1 MNNYYCLDLKFK
13 DQNISSK
20 VHHAHLFVSDEKIY
34 LQIIDDDIKSQVD
47 NFYSISNNALGFFE
61 DNFEIIKTE
70 IGIILEKSK
79 IYKVVSFE
87 SDERHQYF
95 TIFIGS
101 ICLVRENEYKDYI
114 NEGKAVLNENGL
126 KVVNLFYSFFT
137 NLKDKNV
144 FSISRMNGMSD
155 FYNINEMEFRPE
167 LDFVNNEQRG
177 SREFT
182 ITKIPTINFNFKNL
196 VYGEIV
202 RYNKI
207 ICTFLSF
214 CFGVR
219 ITIKKIVY
227 RTDQDIYILR
237 NTAPNNKIYIS
248 EFSVIFSLLEENYNI
263 EKILKTNWFDY
274 FLGNETKINKA
285 IDNYLHSREVE
296 LSSAFLLLFNIIEI
310 FNINQT
316 QEKFQFNGLKE
327 ENFSK
332 AYELIKESL
341 ADDEDV
347 NLLKNK
353 WDGLINKISIKPL
366 KSPLEETLKTNNI
379 NSLAFGFSFKKLK
392 ETRDKLTHGSVN
404 SIKEED
410 LKLQIYCLRKI
421 AISLIL
427 SNLGLKNDLKTD

>member
-1 MNNYYCLDLKFK
+1 MNDYYCLDLKFK
-13 DQNISSK
+13 DQKISSK
-20 VHHAHLFVSDEKIY
+20 VHHTHLFVSDEKIFF
-34 LQIIDDDIKSQVD
+34 QIIDDDFNSQVD
-47 NFYSISNNALGFFE
+47 TFYSMSANALGYFE
-61 DNFEIIKTE
+61 DNFEIVKTE
-70 IGIILEKSK
+70 IEIRFEKSK
-79 IYKVVSFE
+79 IYKVISFE
-87 SDERHQYF
+87 NDERHNYF
-95 TIFIGS
+95 TVFIDN
-101 ICLVRENEYKDYI
+101 ICLIRPNTYKDYI
-114 NEGKAVLNENGL
+114 GEGKAVLNENGL
-126 KVVNLFYSFFT
+126 KVVNLFYSYFT
-137 NLKDKNV
+137 NLKNKND

-155 FYNINEMEFRPE
+155 FYSFKEMEFRPE
-167 LDFVNNEQRG
+167 LDFLSNEKRG
-177 SREFT
+177 SRKFT
-182 ITKIPTINFNFKNL
+182 ITKIPTINFKFKNL
-196 VYGEIV
+196 IYEEILI
-202 RYNKI
+202 YNKI

-227 RTDQDIYILR
+227 RTEQDIYILR

-248 EFSVIFSLLEENYNI
+248 DFSVIFNLLEENYNI

-274 FLGNETKINKA
+274 FLSNEAKINKA

-316 QEKFQFNGLKE
+316 QEKFQFNGLKQ

-332 AYELIKESL
+332 AYELIRESL
-341 ADDEDV
+341 IDDEEV